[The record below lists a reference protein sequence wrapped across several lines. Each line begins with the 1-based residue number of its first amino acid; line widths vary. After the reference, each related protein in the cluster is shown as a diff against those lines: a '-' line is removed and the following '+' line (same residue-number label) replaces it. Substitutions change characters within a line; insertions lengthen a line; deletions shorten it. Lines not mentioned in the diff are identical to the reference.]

1 MFKRFIVGLSVAV
14 LLAILLLYLGGK
26 EEVAAKRIELIV
38 SAAASL
44 QDSLELLQ
52 TQYEASHPNIDLI
65 FNYGSSGTLEQQ
77 IEQGAPVDV
86 FLSAGQ
92 KQMDGLISKQFIDKS
107 QTILKNELVVVVA
120 SGSKKDWSNIQSL
133 TSDKISKI
141 AIGQPET
148 VPAGL
153 YAQQALKTLGLWDS
167 IQKKLVYAKDVQQ
180 VLNYVETGNADAG
193 FVYLTDAQHSTK
205 SVITEYLDSD
215 THQLIVYPAGIL
227 NNSKHPEEALA
238 FYNYMTSKEAQS
250 IFTGF
255 GFKVP

>member
-1 MFKRFIVGLSVAV
+1 MIKRFIVGLSAAG
-14 LLAILLLYLGGK
+14 LLAILLLYLGDK
-26 EEVAAKRIELIV
+26 DEETARRTELIV

-44 QDSLELLQ
+44 QISLELLH

-65 FNYGSSGTLEQQ
+65 FNYGSSGTLQQQ

-120 SGSKKDWSNIQSL
+120 SDSKKDWPSIQTL
-133 TSDKISKI
+133 TSDEISKI
-141 AIGQPET
+141 AIGQPES

-167 IQKKLVYAKDVQQ
+167 VQKKLVYAKDVQQ
-180 VLNYVETGNADAG
+180 VLNYVETGNAEAG
-193 FVYLTDAQHSTK
+193 FVYQTDAQHSKK
-205 SVITEYLDSD
+205 SKIAEYIDSD
-215 THQLIVYPAGIL
+215 THQPIVYPAGIL

-238 FYNYMTSKEAQS
+238 FYNYLTSKEAQS
-250 IFTGF
+250 IFTDF